1 MGGAGGGISFLG
13 DKPMNRLT
21 RALIALVVVLACAS
35 IAAAQNVRCS
45 GQVFD
50 RDGKPWAGLTV
61 SLKSESGRNFTLKT
75 DKDGRF
81 TQIGLSAG
89 VYTFTL
95 TSPDAGLN
103 YSEQHQLLVDQDNNI
118 TINFKTILATQA
130 AANPDQQKA
139 AADQANKF
147 KDMQTHFLAGRAAL
161 DDWDTVHKQLAATPA
176 DQRQPLQDKMAADS
190 KTAISELQLAE
201 QGVQPK
207 DVKNHAVVWSN
218 LGQAYD
224 RANQPQDAVG
234 AYQKAIDLQPSA
246 SFYDNQSTALANLA
260 VTETDPKVA
269 QQRVTD
275 ASADCDKAGTLDPT
289 PGSATVCWKN
299 LGIVLSNKGDFKD
312 AVPPLQKATTLNPK
326 DVQAWF
332 LLGSAYTGLITPN
345 QQGDKMT
352 YDIPPGTADAYQKV
366 IDLDPNG
373 PLAAQAKQ
381 NLDALA
387 AMSGGDATSVGV
399 RKKKKSS

>member
-21 RALIALVVVLACAS
+21 RALIALVPVLAFAS

-50 RDGKPWAGLTV
+50 RDGKPWAGITV

-118 TINFKTILATQA
+118 TMNFKTILATPA

-147 KDMQTHFLAGRAAL
+147 KDMQTHFLAGRAAM
-161 DDWDTVHKQLAATPA
+161 DDWDTVHKQLAAASA
-176 DQRQPLQDKMAADS
+176 DQRGPIQDKLTADS
-190 KTAISELQLAE
+190 KTAVTELQMAE

-224 RANQPQDAVG
+224 RANQPQDAVD
-234 AYQKAIDLQPSA
+234 AYQKAIDLQPNA
-246 SFYDNQSTALANLA
+246 SFYDNQSTALATLA
-260 VTETDPKVA
+260 VGESDPKVA
-269 QQRVTD
+269 QQKLTD
-275 ASADCDKAGTLDPT
+275 AGADCDKAGTLDPT
-289 PGSATVCWKN
+289 PGAAKACWKN
-299 LGIVLSNKGDFKD
+299 IGIILSNKGD
-312 AVPPLQKATTLNPK
+312 
-326 DVQAWF
+326 
-332 LLGSAYTGLITPN
+332 
-345 QQGDKMT
+345 
-352 YDIPPGTADAYQKV
+352 
-366 IDLDPNG
+366 
-373 PLAAQAKQ
+373 
-381 NLDALA
+381 
-387 AMSGGDATSVGV
+387 
-399 RKKKKSS
+399 

>member
-1 MGGAGGGISFLG
+1 
-13 DKPMNRLT
+13 MNRLT
-21 RALIALVVVLACAS
+21 RALTALVVVLACAS
-35 IAAAQNVRCS
+35 IAAAQNARCS
-45 GQVFD
+45 GQVLD
-50 RDGKPWAGLTV
+50 RDGKPWPGIAV
-61 SLKSESGRNFTLKT
+61 SLKSESGRNFMLKT
-75 DKDGRF
+75 DKDGKF
-81 TQIGLSAG
+81 TQIGLSVG
-89 VYTFTL
+89 LYTFTL
-95 TSPDAGLN
+95 TSPENGLN
-103 YSEQHQLLVDQDNNI
+103 YSEQHQLLADADNNF

-130 AANPDQQKA
+130 AANPEQQKA
-139 AADQANKF
+139 QQDQANKF
-147 KDMQTHFLAGRAAL
+147 KDMQAHFVAGRAAL

-176 DQRQPLQDKMAADS
+176 DQRQALQDKLAADS
-190 KTAISELQLAE
+190 KTAITELQSAE

-246 SFYDNQSTALANLA
+246 SFYDNQSTALANVA
-260 VTETDPKVA
+260 VTESDPKVA
-269 QQRVTD
+269 QQRVVD
-275 ASADCDKAGTLDPT
+275 ASADCDKAGALDPT

-312 AVPPLQKATTLNPK
+312 AVAPLQKATQLNPK

-332 LLGSAYTGLITPN
+332 LLGSAYTGLIAPN
-345 QQGDKMT
+345 QQGDKIT
-352 YDIPPGTADAYQKV
+352 YDIPPGTTDAYQKV

>member
-1 MGGAGGGISFLG
+1 
-13 DKPMNRLT
+13 MNRLT
-21 RALIALVVVLACAS
+21 RALTALVVVLACAS

-50 RDGKPWAGLTV
+50 RDGKPWPGITV

-75 DKDGRF
+75 DKDGKF

-95 TSPDAGLN
+95 TNQENGLN
-103 YSEQHQLLVDQDNNI
+103 YSEQHQLLVDQDNDI

-130 AANPDQQKA
+130 ASNPDQQKA
-139 AADQANKF
+139 QQDQANKF

-176 DQRQPLQDKMAADS
+176 DQRQAVQDKLAADS
-190 KTAISELQLAE
+190 KTAIAELQLAE
-201 QGVQPK
+201 QGVLPK

-260 VTETDPKVA
+260 VTENDPKVA

-275 ASADCDKAGTLDPT
+275 ASADCDKAGTIDPT

-312 AVPPLQKATTLNPK
+312 AVAPLLKATQLNPK
-326 DVQAWF
+326 DGQAWF

>member
-50 RDGKPWAGLTV
+50 RDGKPWPGITV

-75 DKDGRF
+75 DKDGKF

-95 TSPDAGLN
+95 TNQENGLN

-139 AADQANKF
+139 VQDQANKF

-176 DQRQPLQDKMAADS
+176 DQRQALQDKLATDS

-234 AYQKAIDLQPSA
+234 AYQKAIDLQPNA

-260 VTETDPKVA
+260 VTENDPKVA
-269 QQRVTD
+269 AQRVAD
-275 ASADCDKAGTLDPT
+275 ASADCDKAGTIDPT

-312 AVPPLQKATTLNPK
+312 AVPPLQKATQLNPK

-399 RKKKKSS
+399 RKKKKS